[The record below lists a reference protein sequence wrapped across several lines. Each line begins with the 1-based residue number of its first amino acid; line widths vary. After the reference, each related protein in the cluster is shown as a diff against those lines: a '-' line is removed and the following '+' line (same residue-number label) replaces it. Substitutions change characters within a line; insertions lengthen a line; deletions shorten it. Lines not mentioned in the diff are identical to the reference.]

1 MKQKNLAEDYAYKSV
16 LTKSIV
22 AFSEELRE
30 KDSEGYSQYISTV
43 LKEIHQDPLR
53 KRSKEKDEIT
63 IKETTGM
70 LGKALEILQSL
81 IQKNEKS
88 IFAYY

>member
-1 MKQKNLAEDYAYKSV
+1 LAEDYAYKAV

-22 AFSEELRE
+22 AFSEELRK
-30 KDSEGYSQYISTV
+30 KDETGYSEYISTV

-63 IKETTGM
+63 LKETTGV
-70 LGKALEILQSL
+70 LGKALDIVQNL
-81 IQKNEKS
+81 IQK
-88 IFAYY
+88 